1 MSPSGAAS
9 VAFIDP
15 ATEFADGLRVLYAY
29 HESFILQGQRLL
41 AMAEAISQQG
51 VGEETAAEA
60 VRLAEYY
67 DAATRL
73 HHQDEERALFPFIVN
88 KSFLTDGMIER
99 LALDHEEID
108 EHWAKLNEV
117 LRAPEQ
123 IVDPAQLLDLTARFE
138 KHLKTHI
145 ERENLDFFPVLEKML
160 SPDQLTGIGQ
170 RMARLR
176 E

>member
-1 MSPSGAAS
+1 MSSSGAA
-9 VAFIDP
+9 AFIDP
-15 ATEFADGLRVLYAY
+15 ATDFADGLRVLYAY

-41 AMAEAISQQG
+41 AMAEAISRQG

-60 VRLAEYY
+60 IRLAAYY
-67 DAATRL
+67 EGTTRL

-99 LALDHEEID
+99 LALDHEELD

-123 IVDPAQLLDLTARFE
+123 IADPALLLELAARFE

-160 SPDQLTGIGQ
+160 SPGQLTGIGQ

-176 E
+176 K

>member
-1 MSPSGAAS
+1 MFSSGAA
-9 VAFIDP
+9 AFIDP
-15 ATEFADGLRVLYAY
+15 TTDFADGLRVLYAY

-51 VGEETAAEA
+51 VGDETAAEA

-67 DAATRL
+67 EGTTRL

-108 EHWAKLNEV
+108 EHWSKLNEV
-117 LRAPEQ
+117 LRAPER
-123 IVDPAQLLDLTARFE
+123 IADPARFLELAASFE
-138 KHLKTHI
+138 KSLKKHI
-145 ERENLDFFPVLEKML
+145 ERENLDFFPVLVKML
-160 SPDQLTGIGQ
+160 SPDQLAGIGQ

>member
-1 MSPSGAAS
+1 
-9 VAFIDP
+9 
-15 ATEFADGLRVLYAY
+15 
-29 HESFILQGQRLL
+29 
-41 AMAEAISQQG
+41 
-51 VGEETAAEA
+51 
-60 VRLAEYY
+60 
-67 DAATRL
+67 
-73 HHQDEERALFPFIVN
+73 
-88 KSFLTDGMIER
+88 MIER

-117 LRAPEQ
+117 LRAPER
-123 IVDPAQLLDLTARFE
+123 IADPARFLELAARFE

-160 SPDQLTGIGQ
+160 SPDQLAGIGQ

>member
-1 MSPSGAAS
+1 MSSSGAA
-9 VAFIDP
+9 AFIDP
-15 ATEFADGLRVLYAY
+15 ATDFADGLRVLYAY

-41 AMAEAISQQG
+41 AMADVISQQG

-67 DAATRL
+67 EGTTRL

-108 EHWAKLNEV
+108 EHWAKLNEI

-123 IVDPAQLLDLTARFE
+123 IADPARFLELAARFE

-145 ERENLDFFPVLEKML
+145 ERENLDFFPVLVKML
-160 SPDQLTGIGQ
+160 SPDQLAGIGQ